1 MDTRTEPGSSTIDG
15 AFLGHGILSGG
26 DEIQLQVT
34 GRSGVPNSATA
45 AVLNVTVTGAQGNG
59 YVTVYPCGATRPI
72 TSNLNFVAG
81 QTIPNAVIAKI
92 GTDGK
97 VCIYANVGTHLIADV
112 NGYFPG

>member
-1 MDTRTEPGSSTIDG
+1 MVRGSVRASWPVERKLRCWSQG
-15 AFLGHGILSGG
+15 A
-26 DEIQLQVT
+26 
-34 GRSGVPNSATA
+34 SGVPNNARA